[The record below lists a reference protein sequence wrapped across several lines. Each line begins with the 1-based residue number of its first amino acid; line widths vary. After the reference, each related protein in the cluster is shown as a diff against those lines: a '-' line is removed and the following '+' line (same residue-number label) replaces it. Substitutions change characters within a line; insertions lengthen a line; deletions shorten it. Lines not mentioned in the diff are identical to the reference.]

1 MVCIF
6 SGSLWLGIYINVHTT
21 GLASDRELKQ
31 HGVKRVQL
39 SAHARKSKL
48 EKDRAKIAHYRA
60 LTKKVLDK
68 KAEKVFTKE
77 ALQDTTVLLD
87 LNPEFNAVWNYR
99 RNIFNHLFAEN
110 VLDRCEALN
119 TDLLVAMEMMKRFPK
134 CYWIW
139 NHRRW
144 CLETLDETKNADWNR
159 ELAIVS
165 KVLMM
170 DSRNFHG
177 WQYRRYV
184 VSHLEQE
191 ARSKEPHSGTELEIS
206 LREFQYTT
214 ETINKSTANF
224 SAWHNRTKLIAK
236 ILKLLSQENLVMAT
250 ADEKV
255 TGVFQSAS
263 KLLKHELNLVK
274 TGMFMDA
281 EDTSVWLYMQWLL
294 TDKIFV
300 GALPKDLYREL
311 LQQQLKDVN
320 ELNDLEKDDTGRDN
334 VWCLKTIIFLKTLL
348 SRENNENDPSEHHI
362 DNDVTA
368 ALNKLVELDPLRKG
382 HYIDQLNGRAAIIC

>member
-1 MVCIF
+1 M
-6 SGSLWLGIYINVHTT
+6 
-21 GLASDRELKQ
+21 Q

-144 CLETLDETKNADWNR
+144 CLETLD
-159 ELAIVS
+159 
-165 KVLMM
+165 
-170 DSRNFHG
+170 
-177 WQYRRYV
+177 
-184 VSHLEQE
+184 
-191 ARSKEPHSGTELEIS
+191 
-206 LREFQYTT
+206 
-214 ETINKSTANF
+214 
-224 SAWHNRTKLIAK
+224 
-236 ILKLLSQENLVMAT
+236 
-250 ADEKV
+250 
-255 TGVFQSAS
+255 
-263 KLLKHELNLVK
+263 
-274 TGMFMDA
+274 
-281 EDTSVWLYMQWLL
+281 
-294 TDKIFV
+294 
-300 GALPKDLYREL
+300 
-311 LQQQLKDVN
+311 
-320 ELNDLEKDDTGRDN
+320 
-334 VWCLKTIIFLKTLL
+334 
-348 SRENNENDPSEHHI
+348 
-362 DNDVTA
+362 
-368 ALNKLVELDPLRKG
+368 
-382 HYIDQLNGRAAIIC
+382 

>member
-60 LTKKVLDK
+60 LTKKVLDN

-99 RNIFNHLFAEN
+99 RSIFNHLLAGN

-119 TDLLVAMEMMKRFPK
+119 TDLLLAMEMMKRFPK

-250 ADEKV
+250 ADEKA

-294 TDKIFV
+294 TDEIFV

-348 SRENNENDPSEHHI
+348 SQESDENDLSEHII

>member
-60 LTKKVLDK
+60 LTKKVLDN
-68 KAEKVFTKE
+68 KAEKVYTKE

-99 RNIFNHLFAEN
+99 RNIFNHLFAGN

-236 ILKLLSQENLVMAT
+236 ILKLLSENNLRMT
-250 ADEKV
+250 TDEKA

-294 TDKIFV
+294 TDEIFV
-300 GALPKDLYREL
+300 GALPKDIYLEL

-348 SRENNENDPSEHHI
+348 SRENNENDPSEHII

-382 HYIDQLNGRAAIIC
+382 HYIDQLNGRASIIC

>member
-1 MVCIF
+1 
-6 SGSLWLGIYINVHTT
+6 
-21 GLASDRELKQ
+21 
-31 HGVKRVQL
+31 
-39 SAHARKSKL
+39 
-48 EKDRAKIAHYRA
+48 
-60 LTKKVLDK
+60 
-68 KAEKVFTKE
+68 
-77 ALQDTTVLLD
+77 
-87 LNPEFNAVWNYR
+87 
-99 RNIFNHLFAEN
+99 
-110 VLDRCEALN
+110 
-119 TDLLVAMEMMKRFPK
+119 MEMMKRFPK

-159 ELAIVS
+159 ELAIVL

-191 ARSKEPHSGTELEIS
+191 ARLKEPHSGSELEIS

-236 ILKLLSQENLVMAT
+236 ILKLLSQENLGMAS
-250 ADEKV
+250 ADEKAA
-255 TGVFQSAS
+255 GVFQSTS

-348 SRENNENDPSEHHI
+348 SRESDENDLSEHII

>member
-1 MVCIF
+1 M
-6 SGSLWLGIYINVHTT
+6 
-21 GLASDRELKQ
+21 
-31 HGVKRVQL
+31 KRVQL
-39 SAHARKSKL
+39 SAHARKLKL

-60 LTKKVLDK
+60 LTKKVLDN

-99 RNIFNHLFAEN
+99 RNIFNHLFAGN

-159 ELAIVS
+159 ELAIVL

-236 ILKLLSQENLVMAT
+236 ILKLLSEENFKMAT
-250 ADEKV
+250 TDEKAA
-255 TGVFQSAS
+255 GVFQSAS
-263 KLLKHELNLVK
+263 KLLKHELDLVK

-294 TDKIFV
+294 TDEIFV
-300 GALPKDLYREL
+300 GALPKDIYREL

-348 SRENNENDPSEHHI
+348 SRESDENDLSEHII